1 MDVAKM
7 LADLR
12 QEREALEE
20 AILTLERLARGRG
33 KRRGRPPGWLAE
45 VKKRGR
51 PVGSKNK
58 TGGPITKAAAAG

>member
-12 QEREALEE
+12 QEREAIEE

-33 KRRGRPPGWLAE
+33 KRRGRPPAWLAE

-51 PVGSKNK
+51 PAGSKNK
-58 TGGPITKAAAAG
+58 PSSSGAKAVATN